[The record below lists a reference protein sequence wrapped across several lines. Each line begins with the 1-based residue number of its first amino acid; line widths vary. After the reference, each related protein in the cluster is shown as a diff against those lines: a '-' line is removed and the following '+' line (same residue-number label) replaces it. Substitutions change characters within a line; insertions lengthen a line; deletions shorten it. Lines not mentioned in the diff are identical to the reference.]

1 MTKFKRISCIILI
14 LGKMLLPITGF
25 SQVDDQIDDIP
36 EEESVTEESK
46 DLQEMP
52 AEESKQELD
61 LSELDVIDEEDK
73 NILKT
78 DDLNKSVQQEDR
90 LKISEKEE
98 DNEISSLKEEI
109 SEVIDLSNKSKNTK
123 VINVEESLKSGSVQ
137 SKTISEIE
145 IFDVGAEEKKLLEE
159 VNLLKGKLSD
169 EEWDTLY
176 SASKP
181 VRYVIQEGDYLWK
194 ISQRLFGS
202 GFYYAK
208 IWSLN
213 PQITNPHEVEPGMVL
228 VFETG
233 DENLLP
239 TVKMGNFEDLN
250 SFEEKT
256 FKGEIDLSE
265 FGDSNNPVWLNERL
279 QLKKSGAFFQTL
291 SEEDY
296 NDFDERAKLK
306 LNTEYKKFI
315 PEVPALN
322 IIEKNDNYD
331 DVGFDK
337 NSKISFKFSNGF
349 YLNTFVSTNIV
360 QDFGYIEALP
370 EERSMIHEFDKIYV
384 NFDKNV
390 GVRPGDMFSV
400 YQPQGKVAHEVSD
413 REGYQYTISAQIK
426 TIRKINNLWE
436 CEVTDLS
443 AITKRFDRVTVYT
456 QKIEKISPTFNERNV
471 EAAIV
476 GSYNDMAQ
484 NFQFGDVLYLDR
496 GRGDGVEIGNIF
508 EVYSFF
514 DRGLERRITRDPTY
528 KIGEI
533 TVIAMTDDFAT
544 GLITTLN
551 DEVRIGNLAISKSS
565 TDALRMAK
573 IENQSVFKNLNK
585 LKKDGLENLDL
596 ELDLTNVSDDLLQ
609 QAQRIQLTDDEIE
622 ELERRELEKSVLSE
636 HEKDLLDLERLES
649 EIINAEAKLNEAK
662 VDEDKY
668 LETRSLDEMEKSI
681 ERVKDPN
688 EFAGM
693 DEIEDEVGRQYVD
706 EDLNSKEN
714 PYGLSEFDL
723 EELDELMNT
732 EIK

>member
-1 MTKFKRISCIILI
+1 MNDLKKIS
-14 LGKMLLPITGF
+14 LLFFLAF
-25 SQVDDQIDDIP
+25 SFGINLSAHGQVNDQIDDIP
-36 EEESVTEESK
+36 EQERKIGEEEQVDDEF
-46 DLQEMP
+46 
-52 AEESKQELD
+52 D
-61 LSELDVIDEEDK
+61 LSELEVLDEDDK
-73 NILKT
+73 NILTKE
-78 DDLNKSVQQEDR
+78 DLNKPLFQGDR
-90 LKISEKEE
+90 IKVSDQEE
-98 DNEISSLKEEI
+98 DNEINSLKQEI
-109 SEVIDLSNKSKNTK
+109 SEVIELSKKRKKTQ
-123 VINVEESLKSGSVQ
+123 VIDVESSLKSGKVENKVIDQ
-137 SKTISEIE
+137 IE
-145 IFDVGAEEKKLLEE
+145 IFDVGEEERKLLEE
-159 VNLLKGKLSD
+159 VNLIKGKLSD
-169 EEWDTLY
+169 DEWETLY

-208 IWSLN
+208 IWALN

-239 TVKMGNFEDLN
+239 TVRMGNFDDLN
-250 SFEEKT
+250 AFDDRT
-256 FKGEIDLSE
+256 YKGEVDLAE
-265 FGDSNNPVWLNERL
+265 FGENNTPSWLIERRKL
-279 QLKKSGAFFQTL
+279 RGEGAFFQVL
-291 SEEDY
+291 SEENY
-296 NDFDERAKLK
+296 KDFNERAKIK
-306 LNTEYKKFI
+306 LNTEYKKFT
-315 PEVPALN
+315 PEVPVIN
-322 IIEKNDNYD
+322 IKVDNNDYD
-331 DVGFDK
+331 EVGFDK
-337 NSKISFKFSNGF
+337 NSKISFDFNTGF

-370 EERSMIHEFDKIYV
+370 EERSMIHQFDKIYV

-390 GVRPGDMFSV
+390 QVRPGDLYSV
-400 YQPQGKVAHEVSD
+400 YKPQGKVEHDVSD

-426 TIRKINNLWE
+426 AIRKINNLWE
-436 CEVTDLS
+436 CEVVELS
-443 AITKRFDRVTVYT
+443 SITKRFDRVTVYT
-456 QKIEKISPTFNERNV
+456 QRIEKITPTFNDRNI

-476 GSYNDMAQ
+476 KGYNDTAK
-484 NFQFGDVLYLDR
+484 NFQYGDVVYLDR
-496 GRGDGVEIGNIF
+496 GRGDGVEIGNVF

-544 GLITTLN
+544 GLITNLY
-551 DEVRIGNLAISKSS
+551 DEVMTGNLAISKSAA
-565 TDALRMAK
+565 DALRMAR
-573 IENQSVFKNLNK
+573 IENQSVFKKLNN
-585 LKKDGLENLDL
+585 LKKDGLDNLDL
-596 ELDLTNVSDDLLQ
+596 ELDLTNVSDDLLEE
-609 QAQRIQLTDDEIE
+609 AQRIQLTDDEIE

-668 LETRSLDEMEKSI
+668 LETRSLDEMEKSVQ
-681 ERVKDPN
+681 RVKDPN

-693 DEIEDEVGRQYVD
+693 DELEEELGRQYVD
-706 EDLNSKEN
+706 EDLNSREN

-732 EIK
+732 EIR

>member
-1 MTKFKRISCIILI
+1 MTRFKKIFSTLLI
-14 LGKMLLPITGF
+14 LGVVLQTKEM
-25 SQVDDQIDDIP
+25 SAQIDSDIDDMP
-36 EEESVTEESK
+36 EEEAV
-46 DLQEMP
+46 L
-52 AEESKQELD
+52 KQVEDEALNSPPEDELSLSDLD
-61 LSELDVIDEEDK
+61 LLDEEDK
-73 NILKT
+73 KILKS
-78 DDLNKSVQQEDR
+78 DDLTKSVLQEDR
-90 LKISEKEE
+90 IKVSDQEE

-109 SEVIDLSNKSKNTK
+109 SEVIDLSNREKTRS
-123 VINVEESLKSGSVQ
+123 VIDVKESLNTGSVQ
-137 SKTISEIE
+137 NKTISEIE
-145 IFDVGAEEKKLLEE
+145 IFDVGEEEKKLLEE
-159 VNLLKGKLSD
+159 VNLLKGKLSE

-239 TVKMGNFEDLN
+239 TVKMGNFDDLN
-250 SFEEKT
+250 AFEEKT
-256 FKGEIDLSE
+256 FKGEIDLAE
-265 FGDSNNPVWLNERL
+265 FGESNTPRWLTESL
-279 QLKKSGAFFQTL
+279 KLKKSGAFFQTL
-291 SEEDY
+291 SEENYKDF
-296 NDFDERAKLK
+296 NDRAKLR
-306 LNTEYKKFI
+306 LNTEYKKF
-315 PEVPALN
+315 VPDVPSLN
-322 IIEKNDNYD
+322 VVVKNEDYD

-337 NSKISFKFSNGF
+337 NSKISFKYSNGF

-360 QDFGYIEALP
+360 QDFGFIEALP
-370 EERSMIHEFDKIYV
+370 EERSMIHKYDKIYV

-390 GVRPGDMFSV
+390 EVRPGDLYSV
-400 YQPQGKVAHEVSD
+400 YQPQGKVEHEISD

-426 TIRKINNLWE
+426 AIRKINNLWE
-436 CEVTDLS
+436 CEVVDLS

-456 QKIEKISPTFNERNV
+456 QKIEKIQPTFNERNI

-476 GSYNDMAQ
+476 GSYNDMAK

-496 GRGDGVEIGNIF
+496 GRGDGVEIGNVF

-544 GLITTLN
+544 GLITNLH
-551 DEVRIGNLAISKSS
+551 DEVRLGNLAISKSS
-565 TDALRMAK
+565 VDALRMAR
-573 IENQSVFKNLNK
+573 IENQSVFKKLNK

-596 ELDLTNVSDDLLQ
+596 ELDLTNVSDDLLE
-609 QAQRIQLTDDEIE
+609 QAQRVQLTDDEIE

-649 EIINAEAKLNEAK
+649 EIISAEAKLNEAK

-681 ERVKDPN
+681 QRIKDPN

-693 DEIEDEVGRQYVD
+693 DEIEDEVGRQYMD
-706 EDLNSKEN
+706 EDLNSREN

>member
-1 MTKFKRISCIILI
+1 MKNLKEKLCI
-14 LGKMLLPITGF
+14 F
-25 SQVDDQIDDIP
+25 SLTANIFASTSGYSQIADDIDDMP
-36 EEESVTEESK
+36 Q
-46 DLQEMP
+46 QEVSIQ
-52 AEESKQELD
+52 AEESKQKELD
-61 LSELDVIDEEDK
+61 LSELETLDEDDK
-73 NILKT
+73 KILSG
-78 DDLNKSVQQEDR
+78 DDFNKPLFQGDR
-90 LKISEKEE
+90 LKVSDQEE
-98 DNEISSLKEEI
+98 DNEINSLKEEI
-109 SEVIDLSNKSKNTK
+109 SEVIELSRKQKSQNVIDVESSLNTGVVRKNK
-123 VINVEESLKSGSVQ
+123 INEV
-137 SKTISEIE
+137 E
-145 IFDVGAEEKKLLEE
+145 IFDVGEEEKKLLEE
-159 VNLLKGKLSD
+159 VNLIKGKLSED
-169 EEWDTLY
+169 EWETLY

-181 VRYVIQEGDYLWK
+181 VKYVIQEGDYLWS

-208 IWSLN
+208 VWALN

-239 TVKMGNFEDLN
+239 TVRMGDFDDLN
-250 SFEEKT
+250 AFDDKT
-256 FKGEIDLSE
+256 YKSEIDLAE
-265 FGDSNNPVWLNERL
+265 FGESNTPVWLKERRE
-279 QLKKSGAFFQTL
+279 LKKSGAFFQTL
-291 SEEDY
+291 SEENY
-296 NDFDERAKLK
+296 KDFNERAKSK

-315 PEVPALN
+315 PEIPALN
-322 IIEKNDNYD
+322 IRMVNDNYD

-337 NSKISFKFSNGF
+337 NSKINFKFSNGF

-370 EERSMIHEFDKIYV
+370 EERSMIHRFDEIYV
-384 NFDKNV
+384 NFDKSV
-390 GVRPGDMFSV
+390 GVRPGDLFSV
-400 YQPQGKVAHEVSD
+400 YQPQGKIEHEISD
-413 REGYQYTISAQIK
+413 REGFKYTISAQIK
-426 TIRKINNLWE
+426 AIRKINNLWE
-436 CEVTDLS
+436 CEVVELS
-443 AITKRFDRVTVYT
+443 SITKRFDRVTVYT
-456 QKIEKISPTFNERNV
+456 QKIEKITPTFNDRNI

-476 GSYNDMAQ
+476 DGYNDMAK
-484 NFQFGDVLYLDR
+484 NFQYGDVVYLDR

-508 EVYSFF
+508 EVFSFF

-533 TVIAMTDDFAT
+533 TVISMTDDFAT

-551 DEVRIGNLAISKSS
+551 DEVTIGNLAISKSS
-565 TDALRMAK
+565 VDAMRMAR
-573 IENQSVFKNLNK
+573 IDNQSVFKKLNK

-596 ELDLTNVSDDLLQ
+596 ELDLTNVSDDLLSE
-609 QAQRIQLTDDEIE
+609 AQRIQLTDDEIE

-668 LETRSLDEMEKSI
+668 LETQSLDELEKSVQRI
-681 ERVKDPN
+681 KDPN

-693 DEIEDEVGRQYVD
+693 DEVEEEVGNQYID
-706 EDLNSKEN
+706 EDLNSREN

-732 EIK
+732 EVK